1 MRDADS
7 VLQAYLHS
15 TDETEQKWL
24 ESELLQTHAAP
35 LVRRALRQ
43 RLGFYVDQSC
53 SGSNHTDAADLY
65 QEAMLRLLQKL
76 SELRSRR
83 DANGIN
89 DFGNYVVRIAV
100 NTCNE
105 YLRDKAPERSSLN
118 HNLRDLLTRH
128 RDFGVWK
135 GENNSLL
142 CGFAAW
148 KKRRTDAVQTIT
160 PERSDEII
168 QSLRR
173 SGLIRQDLQRFPTG
187 KILSEIFE
195 QVGGPIEFD
204 CLAEMVAAA
213 LMIKDLP
220 PESLD
225 QNEDG
230 LGLELI
236 DVGPT
241 PDAQIEGREM
251 LQLMWEELRRMPAI
265 QRDIV
270 CFKFSDHSGED
281 FFNLITRAGIATLKE
296 LTEEFGLTPEQ
307 LAEICKRTPMD
318 IEDLARHFGVSR
330 QQVSKLHHRAIIRLL
345 DRLTKK

>member
-7 VLQAYLHS
+7 VLHAYLHS
-15 TDETEQKWL
+15 TDETEQKRL
-24 ESELLQTHAAP
+24 ENELLQAYAAP
-35 LVRRALRQ
+35 IVRRTLKQ
-43 RLGFYVDQSC
+43 RLDFYIDQSC
-53 SGSNHTDAADLY
+53 RGSNHADAADLY
-65 QEAMLRLLQKL
+65 QEAMVRLLQKL
-76 SELRSRR
+76 SELRSQR
-83 DANGIN
+83 DANDIN
-89 DFGNYVVRIAV
+89 DFGHYVVRIAV

-128 RDFGVWK
+128 RDFGIWK
-135 GENNSLL
+135 GENNSLV

-148 KKRRTDAVQTIT
+148 KKWRTEAIRTIT

-173 SGLIRQDLQRFPTG
+173 SGLVKQGLERFPTG

-204 CLAEMVAAA
+204 CLAELVATT

-220 PESLD
+220 RESLD
-225 QNEDG
+225 QKDEG
-230 LGLELI
+230 SGLEPI
-236 DVGPT
+236 DAGPP

-270 CFKFSDHSGED
+270 CFKFSDHSGEG
-281 FFNLITRAGIATLKE
+281 FFKLITRARIATLKE
-296 LTEEFGLTPEQ
+296 LTEEFGLTPKQ
-307 LAEICKRTPMD
+307 LAEICEQTPME

-330 QQVSKLHHRAIIRLL
+330 QQVSKLLH
-345 DRLTKK
+345 